1 MNLGDYIGDT
11 RTDSLPPGFLK
22 SIKIKYRHE
31 ASHVFT
37 SLQPWK
43 NEKDTKHCES
53 LVDETSHRRDLSKGS
68 IEEGGVQ
75 SKEQNVPSFM
85 NWRVPSRLLNQK
97 YDKTLVVDK
106 TEGSGKAK
114 SASFASRHTTATTV
128 RSLTSTCLKRNE
140 KSARQKK
147 PERKTE
153 DTSQEK
159 SHNTKEDNYK
169 TSSGKSSIRSKCSNK
184 DEKQRRRSEAKF
196 KSVNSNILK
205 PIELKLDEKN
215 ATEFKAK
222 EDAQNKTESPENS
235 ENLNKQR
242 TDQGTK
248 MKKYIRLKSQ
258 ENVQTKNS
266 GILKSRKE
274 KIPDVNGGMKV
285 DERVKSEEGGKKMNA
300 KNDSGIDGKT
310 FSNRSLKHVVELK
323 ELPKMK
329 GLVSECT
336 QNSPKKKNASLPV
349 IKLPSENRASI
360 KLSHTPERMDKIFD
374 WVSKSTGREREAAFN
389 LLSTYNKKIE
399 AKTAKKKERVGI
411 ALQVLERKRISDP
424 IESLHLNNAKRNP
437 TALSFDQRATERHS
451 SHVDKKEMEGKKT
464 WHHIAMY
471 KHVDSSN
478 NRTAMFVQ
486 ASNPDQHHFSIH
498 PEWGLHTSV
507 KFTNALTT

>member
-37 SLQPWK
+37 GLQPWK
-43 NEKDTKHCES
+43 NEKDSKHCES
-53 LVDETSHRRDLSKGS
+53 LVDETSHRRDLSRESSK
-68 IEEGGVQ
+68 EGGVQ

-97 YDKTLVVDK
+97 YDKTLVVDNK

-114 SASFASRHTTATTV
+114 SASFASSRTTASAV
-128 RSLTSTCLKRNE
+128 RSLTSISLKRNE
-140 KSARQKK
+140 KSPGQKK

-153 DTSQEK
+153 DTGQGK
-159 SHNTKEDNYK
+159 SHNTKEDNHK
-169 TSSGKSSIRSKCSNK
+169 TSSGKSSNRSKCSKK
-184 DEKQRRRSEAKF
+184 DEKQRGRSETNV
-196 KSVNSNILK
+196 KSVNSKILK

-222 EDAQNKTESPENS
+222 ENVQNKTESAENS
-235 ENLNKQR
+235 ENLNQQR
-242 TDQGTK
+242 NNQGTK
-248 MKKYIRLKSQ
+248 MKKDVRLKSQ
-258 ENVQTKNS
+258 ENVQTKNP
-266 GILKSRKE
+266 GIIKNPKE

-285 DERVKSEEGGKKMNA
+285 DERVQSEEGGKKMDG
-300 KNDSGIDGKT
+300 KNDSGIDGKK
-310 FSNRSLKHVVELK
+310 FSNRSLKQHVVKLK
-323 ELPKMK
+323 ELPKMR

-399 AKTAKKKERVGI
+399 AKTAKKKESVRI
-411 ALQVLERKRISDP
+411 ALQALERKRIPDS
-424 IESLHLNNAKRNP
+424 IEPLHLNNAKRHP
-437 TALSFDQRATERHS
+437 TALRFIERHS

-478 NRTAMFVQ
+478 NRSAMFVQ
-486 ASNPDQHHFSIH
+486 ASNPYQHHFSIH